1 MTKAVLCLF
10 LILIFN
16 CASAQTYKLTGKVQ
30 DIKTGKGLSFATIKI
45 IDGGNSTTSDN
56 NGEYIL
62 KLDNGYY
69 KLITSYIG
77 YFSDTESVFID
88 NKDITRDIFFKS
100 TDIFT
105 EEIEVFGEDPAYEII
120 RKAIRYKKEFMKNMD
135 EYNYEAFSKFI
146 IRTNLAKEDKDSLE
160 SSDKLHIMGILESE
174 TKGYFKKPDLEKQ
187 IVKSKRETAN
197 ITRGVAI
204 PFIVN
209 FYDEKIDLDEVKIPG
224 PVSDN
229 ALDDYEYKLLATT
242 SMDSTKVFK
251 IKVTNTSN
259 VTPQFFGT
267 IYIIDSSFA
276 LIKVDLQTNNAGN
289 LRGIDKLNFIQ
300 KFSNFTDKKKN
311 KFWMPTDVQI
321 RAEGSFVGLIKFQ
334 GEVYTIVSDYNLN
347 EKAPPGTF
355 NDIVVKILPDAAKK
369 DSLYWAKNQLIKNSN
384 EEIKTFSK
392 IEKDVVKK
400 DNSFSLTPFSLNY
413 GKNLSLSLFDLYRFN
428 RIEGNQL
435 KIKINYS
442 KDFNRINASA
452 FYAYGFSDKKSKYE
466 INTSFGLLNDKSLR
480 FSAGVYNRL
489 NILFRNPSA
498 ESIFENTLT
507 SLFSKKDDYNY
518 LYEKGFNFSLSKLI
532 IPQLELTASYNET
545 RQITAFINTDYS
557 FFRKSDTYNDNPLI
571 NDAFKRTIGF
581 SLRIDPNVYQGI
593 DWGTGEISRFPV
605 TEYPSLIFSFDYSGK
620 KLNSTYENRTFSLNF
635 SGHHYFNS
643 FLNINYWA
651 GGILRTGVVPYQDLA
666 YFYTRFLGFARTMSF
681 YTMDYNE
688 YLGDKLYYL
697 HFENNFGKLLWG
709 NVPVLK
715 SLNLITFV
723 NLGRS
728 ELSNSNYNFIASKNF
743 SITDG
748 IFTEAGFGI
757 DRIFDFIRLNFAWR
771 LNNYKDDRNFSL
783 SLTLQ

>member
-1 MTKAVLCLF
+1 MMKTFLCLF
-10 LILIFN
+10 IILVFN
-16 CASAQTYKLTGKVQ
+16 IANSQTFKLTGKVQ
-30 DIKTGKGLSFATIKI
+30 DIKTGRGLSFATIKI

-56 NGEYIL
+56 NGDYIL
-62 KLDNGYY
+62 KLENGYY

-77 YFSDTESVFID
+77 YFSDTESVYVE
-88 NKDITRDIFFKS
+88 NTDITRDIFLKS
-100 TDIFT
+100 TEIFT
-105 EEIEVFGEDPAYEII
+105 EEIEVLGEDPAYEII
-120 RKAIRYKKEFMKNMD
+120 RKAIKYKKEFMKNLD
-135 EYNYEAFSKFI
+135 EYNYDAFSKFI
-146 IRTNLAKEDKDSLE
+146 IRTNIPEEVKDTTEHSG
-160 SSDKLHIMGILESE
+160 KLPIMGILESE

-204 PFIVN
+204 PLIVN
-209 FYDEKIDLDEVKIPG
+209 FYDEKIDLDEIKIPG
-224 PVSDN
+224 PVSDD

-242 SMDSTKVFK
+242 SMDSTRVFK

-259 VTPQFFGT
+259 IAPQFFGT

-311 KFWMPTDVQI
+311 KFWMPTDVEI
-321 RAEGSFVGLIKFQ
+321 LAEGSFLGLVKFQ
-334 GEVYTIVSDYNLN
+334 GEVYTVVSNYNLN

-355 NDIVVKILPDAAKK
+355 NDIVVKILPDASKK

-384 EEIKTFSK
+384 EEIKTFRK
-392 IEKDVVKK
+392 IEKDVEKK
-400 DNSFSLTPFSLNY
+400 DNSFSLNPFYLNY
-413 GKNLSLSLFDLYRFN
+413 GKNLSLSLFDIYRFN
-428 RIEGNQL
+428 RIEGSQL
-435 KIKINYS
+435 KTKINYS
-442 KDFNRINASA
+442 LDFNRINASA
-452 FYAYGFSDKKSKYE
+452 FYAYGFSDKKCKYE
-466 INTSFGLLNDKSLR
+466 LNTSFRLLNDKSLR
-480 FSAGVYNRL
+480 VTAGVYNRL
-489 NILFRNPSA
+489 NTLFRDPPVL
-498 ESIFENTLT
+498 SIFENTLT

-518 LYEKGFNFSLSKLI
+518 FYEKGFNFSLSKRI
-532 IPQLELTASYNET
+532 IPQLGLTASYNET
-545 RQITAFINTDYS
+545 KQISAFKNTEYS
-557 FFRKSDTYNDNPLI
+557 FFRKSDTYSENPLI

-581 SLRIDPNVYQGI
+581 SLRIDPNIYQGI

-605 TEYPSLIFSFDYSGK
+605 TEYPSLIFGFDYSGK
-620 KLNSTYENRTFSLNF
+620 KLNSTYENRTFSLNI
-635 SGHHYFNS
+635 SGHHNFNS
-643 FLNINYWA
+643 FININYRA
-651 GGILRTGVVPYQDLA
+651 GGILRTGDVPYQDLA
-666 YFYTRFLGFARTMSF
+666 YFYTTFLGFAETMSF

-709 NVPVLK
+709 NLPVLK
-715 SLNLITFV
+715 SFNLITFV

-743 SITDG
+743 SVTNG

-771 LNNYKDDRNFSL
+771 LNNYKDDRNFTL